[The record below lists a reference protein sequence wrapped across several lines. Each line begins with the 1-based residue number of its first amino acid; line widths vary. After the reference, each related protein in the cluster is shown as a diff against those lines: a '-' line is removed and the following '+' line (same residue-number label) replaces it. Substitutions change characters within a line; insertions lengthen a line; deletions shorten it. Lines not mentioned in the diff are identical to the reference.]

1 LSNWQI
7 YELPNS
13 EGAGKLDEPADLQC
27 RTKSFALRII
37 RVFKSLPRNEESRT
51 PGKQLLRSGTLVAAN
66 YRAVCRSDSKPEFI
80 ARLGIVGEEIDETVL
95 WLELLTESEILSVA
109 RLRDLMKEA
118 NELLAIFTTSQLTA
132 KGIFSKRAG

>member
-1 LSNWQI
+1 MN
-7 YELPNS
+7 
-13 EGAGKLDEPADLQC
+13 PADLQR

-51 PGKQLLRSGTLVAAN
+51 LGKQLLRSGTSLAAN
-66 YRAVCRSDSKPEFI
+66 YRAVCRSRSKAEFI
-80 ARLGIVGEEIDETVL
+80 ARLGIVVEEIDETVL

-109 RLRDLMKEA
+109 RLRDLVKEA

-132 KGIFSKRAG
+132 KGISCRRAG